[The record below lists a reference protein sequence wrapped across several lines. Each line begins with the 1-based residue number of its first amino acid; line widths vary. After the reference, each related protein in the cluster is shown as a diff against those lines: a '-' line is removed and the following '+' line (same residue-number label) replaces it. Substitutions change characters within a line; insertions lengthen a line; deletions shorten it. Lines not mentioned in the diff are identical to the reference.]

1 MLIYLVGLIGLL
13 LVIIGHRY
21 SYRRLIVLGKEIDEK
36 LLLSVGLF
44 TIVLV
49 VLLKV
54 FDAA

>member
-1 MLIYLVGLIGLL
+1 MLLYLIGLIGLL

-21 SYRRLIVLGKEIDEK
+21 SYRRLFVLGKEIDEK